1 MSAKV
6 KPGYKLTEV
15 GVIPEDWDVSTLDSL
30 GRSGKPSIKAGP
42 FGSSLT
48 KNIYV
53 KYGYKVYGQEQV
65 IRGDYLFG
73 DYFITKE
80 RFNELKSC
88 SVESGDI
95 LLSLVGTAGRVLI
108 IPPGAPAGIINPRL
122 IRFSFDRNSICPVF
136 FKSLIETD
144 AYQSLLS
151 RSAQGG
157 TMGVL
162 NAGLLKLLCIPLP
175 SLVEQE
181 AIAEALSD
189 TDVLIESIEQLITK
203 KRQIKQG
210 AMQELLTG
218 KKRLPGF
225 SDGYDPYKQTDVGMI
240 PDDWCVKTIEQISD
254 VGRGRV
260 ISHKEINTSK
270 NSIYPVYSSQTSSNG
285 VMGYIDTYDFEG
297 EYVTWTTDGANAG
310 TVFYRV
316 GRFNCTNVCGTIKL
330 KSDNAIFVSM
340 VLGGIAAPHVSR
352 NLGNPKLMN
361 DVVKKIKLPLPHTT
375 LEQKAIATILSDINA
390 EIDVLVA
397 KLEKARQI
405 KQGMMHNLLLG
416 KTRLL

>member
-1 MSAKV
+1 MNAEV
-6 KPGYKLTEV
+6 KSGYKLTEI

-30 GRSGKPSIKAGP
+30 GRSGKSAIKAGP

-53 KYGYKVYGQEQV
+53 NYGYKVYGQEQV

-122 IRFSFDRNSICPVF
+122 IRFSFDRNSICPAF

-162 NAGLLKLLCIPLP
+162 NAGILKPLCIPLP
-175 SLVEQE
+175 SLFEQE

-189 TDVLIESIEQLITK
+189 ADTLIESLEQLITK

-225 SDGYDPYKQTDVGMI
+225 SGEWEVKSLGEISITNKGSQLHDSESTQDGT
-240 PDDWCVKTIEQISD
+240 
-254 VGRGRV
+254 
-260 ISHKEINTSK
+260 
-270 NSIYPVYSSQTSSNG
+270 YPHLN
-285 VMGYIDTYDFEG
+285 
-297 EYVTWTTDGANAG
+297 
-310 TVFYRV
+310 
-316 GRFNCTNVCGTIKL
+316 
-330 KSDNAIFVSM
+330 
-340 VLGGIAAPHVSR
+340 GGIAPSGYAEKSNTPANTIAVSEG
-352 NLGNPKLMN
+352 GNSCGYVQLMKVPYWCGGHCYSIISNCVDNDFLYHALKAQQMALMGLRVGSGLPNVQKTALLSFKLCY
-361 DVVKKIKLPLPHTT
+361 PSGGS
-375 LEQKAIATILSDINA
+375 EQIAIAEILMDMDS
-390 EIDVLVA
+390 EIEALEV
-397 KLEKARQI
+397 KLEKAHQL
-405 KQGMMHNLLLG
+405 KQGMMRKLLTG
-416 KTRLL
+416 QIRLVRLTKDSCKVSDLCSKFK